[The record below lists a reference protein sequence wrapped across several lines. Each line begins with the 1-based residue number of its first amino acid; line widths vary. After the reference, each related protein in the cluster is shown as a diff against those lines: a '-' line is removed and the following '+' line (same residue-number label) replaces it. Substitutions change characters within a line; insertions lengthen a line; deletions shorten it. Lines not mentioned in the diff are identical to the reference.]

1 MVMPVFIAGFFLF
14 LGIRL
19 ITTIFIDKT
28 SKDIV
33 GAMVVGVL
41 LTILP
46 AGAIYA
52 MLKELKKMRS
62 GE

>member
-1 MVMPVFIAGFFLF
+1 
-14 LGIRL
+14 
-19 ITTIFIDKT
+19 
-28 SKDIV
+28 
-33 GAMVVGVL
+33 MVVGVL

-62 GE
+62 GEW